1 MKGGVMMHDNLPKPI
16 DTSDVATS
24 VKATPSSVLALPTTY
39 IHAATSD
46 HTRRAYQ
53 SDVRQFMAWGGHLPS
68 NTEEVLAYLHAHADN
83 LNHRTLQRRIVALRQ
98 WHVTQGF
105 TDPTQ
110 HPLVKKTVTGIARTH
125 GKPKAKAPALT
136 LSSIEAMNDC
146 LIAGDTA
153 RDVRDR
159 ALLLIGFLGA
169 FRRSELVAM
178 TWENI
183 SFTEEGVI
191 ISIPRSKTDQKGE
204 GKNCALPKVDG
215 PLCPVVALKHWQAYT
230 GETGKVFRRIT
241 KTDDVLE
248 SGFTGQQVSLIIK
261 RLAKAAALP
270 NADTYSSHS
279 LRGGFATQARREGAD
294 VISIMRQGRWKSTKT
309 VMGYIEAGETFI
321 DNAAGVILQK
331 EGNGS

>member
-1 MKGGVMMHDNLPKPI
+1 MTTDHEIIAADKGGL
-16 DTSDVATS
+16 
-24 VKATPSSVLALPTTY
+24 VKAMDTQLMSAKLHHYV
-39 IHAATSD
+39 HAATSD

-53 SDVRQFMAWGGHLPS
+53 TDVRQFIAWGGHLPS
-68 NTEEVLAYLHAHADN
+68 NTEEILAYLHEQAAS

-110 HPLVKKTVTGIARTH
+110 HPLVKKTVTGIGRTH

-136 LSSIEAMNDC
+136 LANIQTINEG
-146 LIAGDTA
+146 LLPGKTA
-153 RDVRDR
+153 REVRDR
-159 ALLLIGFLGA
+159 ALLLVGFLGA

-183 SFTEEGVI
+183 LFTEEGVVI
-191 ISIPRSKTDQKGE
+191 TVPRSKTDQEGE
-204 GKNCALPKVDG
+204 GKDCALPKVDG
-215 PLCPVVALKHWQAYT
+215 PLCPVGALKNWQAYT
-230 GETGKVFRRIT
+230 EESGNVFRRIT

-248 SGFTGQQVSLIIK
+248 VGFTGQQVSLIIK
-261 RLAKAAALP
+261 RLAKAAKLP

-294 VISIMRQGRWKSTKT
+294 FISIMRQGRWRSTKT
-309 VMGYIEAGETFI
+309 VMDYIEAGDAFVE
-321 DNAAGVILQK
+321 NAAGVILQHDK
-331 EGNGS
+331 KR